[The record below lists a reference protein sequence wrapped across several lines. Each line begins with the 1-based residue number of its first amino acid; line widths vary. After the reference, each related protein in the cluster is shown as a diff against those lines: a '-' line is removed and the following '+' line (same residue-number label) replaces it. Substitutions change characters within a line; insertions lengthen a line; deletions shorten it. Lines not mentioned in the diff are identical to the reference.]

1 MSLPFSSSRRLL
13 LRMIQKIA
21 KIDKTLT
28 TPTPNTIPRIRPIL
42 LLLLLGGLLLTVG
55 MKSVQH
61 KTMYQIK
68 KIYKF

>member
-28 TPTPNTIPRIRPIL
+28 TPTPSTIPRIRPIL

-61 KTMYQIK
+61 KTIYQIK
-68 KIYKF
+68 NIYKF

>member
-28 TPTPNTIPRIRPIL
+28 TPTPSTIPRIRPIL

-55 MKSVQH
+55 MKSVQ
-61 KTMYQIK
+61 YK
-68 KIYKF
+68 KIYQIQKI

>member
-28 TPTPNTIPRIRPIL
+28 TPTPSTIPRIRPIL

>member
-61 KTMYQIK
+61 KTIYQIK
-68 KIYKF
+68 NIYKF

>member
-55 MKSVQH
+55 MKSVQ
-61 KTMYQIK
+61 YK
-68 KIYKF
+68 KIYQIQKI